1 MKQHLRF
8 LFTLLLAIVYGG
20 HCLDRRLLHKQILL
34 PFRQTISIVIKIYLT
49 LVQKEVEQL
58 LLL

>member
-20 HCLDRRLLHKQILL
+20 GIVWTDDEVGNLHTWK
-34 PFRQTISIVIKIYLT
+34 KC
-49 LVQKEVEQL
+49 
-58 LLL
+58 

>member
-20 HCLDRRLLHKQILL
+20 QCLDR
-34 PFRQTISIVIKIYLT
+34 
-49 LVQKEVEQL
+49 QL
-58 LLL
+58 LQMKLQFLAWG